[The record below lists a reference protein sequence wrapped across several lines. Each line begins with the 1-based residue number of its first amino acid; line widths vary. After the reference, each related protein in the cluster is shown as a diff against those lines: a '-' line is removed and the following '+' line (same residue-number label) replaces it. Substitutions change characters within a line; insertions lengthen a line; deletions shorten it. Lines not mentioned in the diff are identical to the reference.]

1 MKRKKNE
8 EYEKTQITTICIF
21 IGFKLYFARKYTLE
35 KSCLYFYT
43 MKFYLQFLCVAGC
56 LKHSNDTPKLNIHK
70 YINYNMI
77 KIYIKR
83 LSTTTDFHSDK
94 LLEYDV
100 REVFSF

>member
-1 MKRKKNE
+1 
-8 EYEKTQITTICIF
+8 
-21 IGFKLYFARKYTLE
+21 
-35 KSCLYFYT
+35 

-83 LSTTTDFHSDK
+83 LSTTTDFHSDR